1 MSEKQITACDEFVY
15 IPQYGKGTASL
26 NVTVAGSIIMHHFA
40 LWANFKETE
49 RQNDCAKFYV
59 EPVEQNMLVN
69 EEIHKARL
77 EKREEE
83 ADIDNLNS
91 LYDDNEDEDDEG

>member
-1 MSEKQITACDEFVY
+1 MCDDFVY

-40 LWANFKETE
+40 LWANYKETE

-59 EPVEQNMLVN
+59 EPVNNEIKID
-69 EEIHKARL
+69 EEIHKMRQL
-77 EKREEE
+77 KHDEEPNVE
-83 ADIDNLNS
+83 SIDIF
-91 LYDDNEDEDDEG
+91 EDSDE